1 MRRDLL
7 ISDLHLSEERP
18 STTQRFFD
26 FLTNEAYGAR
36 GLYILGD
43 LFDYWVGDDELS
55 ASGGDPLARQ
65 VADALMDLAARGT
78 PVHVMQGNRDF
89 LLGDEFLSACGARAL
104 ADPTVAE
111 VGGVKTLLMHGDT
124 LCTDDQDYLA
134 WRRTA
139 RSRSWQADFLAAPI
153 GERRARARALR
164 AESEA
169 RKRGKSMVIMDVN
182 RDAVAQA
189 FGRHGVTRLIH
200 GHTHRPGRHELELQG
215 RLCERW
221 VLPDWYRAGGYL
233 VAEEGEARL
242 VSFPLP
248 AP

>member
-26 FLTNEAYGAR
+26 FLAREASGAQ

-55 ASGGDPLARQ
+55 APGGDPLARRI
-65 VADALMDLAARGT
+65 ADALRGLAGRGT
-78 PVHVMQGNRDF
+78 PVYVMQGNRDF

-104 ADPTVAE
+104 ADPAVAE
-111 VGGVKTLLMHGDT
+111 IGGVKTLLMHGDT

-139 RSRSWQADFLAAPI
+139 RSPSWQADFLAAPI
-153 GERRARARALR
+153 SERRARARALR
-164 AESEA
+164 AESES
-169 RKRGKSMVIMDVN
+169 RKRGKSVAIMDVN
-182 RDAVAQA
+182 HEAVMEA
-189 FGRHGVTRLIH
+189 FRRHGATRLIH
-200 GHTHRPGRHELELQG
+200 GHTHRPARHELELEG

-221 VLPDWYRAGGYL
+221 VLPDWYQAGGYL
-233 VAEEGEARL
+233 VAEEGGARL

-248 AP
+248 AS